1 MKREKRKQK
10 DYLSSCL
17 QVDRQCLPKN
27 KSSVLTS
34 EDISIRR
41 QQVRQKLAEFSLQQK
56 SGEMFE
62 VEESQET
69 PKVVIEDA
77 PIFVAFAR
85 VFSGTLRRGQE
96 LYVLGPKYDPSTMED
111 DIDSNLTLKVNP
123 IFILENDGRRINIY
137 IFLKI

>member
-34 EDISIRR
+34 EDIAIRR

-56 SGEMFE
+56 SGEMFK

>member
-1 MKREKRKQK
+1 M
-10 DYLSSCL
+10 
-17 QVDRQCLPKN
+17 PKN
-27 KSSVLTS
+27 KSSVLTC
-34 EDISIRR
+34 EDIALRR

-123 IFILENDGRRINIY
+123 IFILENDGRRININ

>member
-56 SGEMFE
+56 SGEMFK

>member
-1 MKREKRKQK
+1 MKRGKRKQK
-10 DYLSSCL
+10 DYFSSCL

-34 EDISIRR
+34 EDIAIRR

-123 IFILENDGRRINIY
+123 IFILENDGRRININ